1 MADGTQ
7 ASAYDRLFI
16 TKCFFFLALVL
27 MCNLALVTAL
37 YTLTWEAPFHRVLA
51 KEKAAFGLSLN
62 ENLHQTMRFNGDKI
76 YDTIFVRSGF
86 EGLAYTSLREPDE
99 ADIAGSVVK
108 DMKIFSRLLDN
119 CFDYLLLVSHRAG
132 YFVVSFT
139 YVGSLVV
146 GVAIHGAIIRHRKRY
161 GFGDTPLL
169 MNVWARTTIAYS
181 IPLTIIIWSLPF
193 ALNPF
198 ILTISLSF
206 CVLGVAVFAFSLP
219 KIA

>member
-16 TKCFFFLALVL
+16 TKCFFFLAGVL
-27 MCNLALVTAL
+27 MCNLAIVTAL

-51 KEKAAFGLSLN
+51 QEKAAFGLTLN

-76 YDTIFVRSGF
+76 YDTIFVRTGL
-86 EGLAYTSLREPDE
+86 EGVVYKALRDPDE

-119 CFDYLLLVSHRAG
+119 IFDYLLLVSHRAG
-132 YFVVSFT
+132 YFAVSFT
-139 YVGSLVV
+139 YVGCLILGVV
-146 GVAIHGAIIRHRKRY
+146 VHGAIIRHRKRY

-169 MNVWARTTIAYS
+169 MNVWARTTLAYA
-181 IPLTIIIWSLPF
+181 IPITIITWSLPF
-193 ALNPF
+193 AMNPYL
-198 ILTISLSF
+198 LTLSLSF
-206 CVLGVAVFAFSLP
+206 CVMGVAVFAFSLP

>member
-51 KEKAAFGLSLN
+51 AEKEAFGLTLN

-76 YDTIFVRSGF
+76 YDTVFVHSGM
-86 EGLAYTSLREPDE
+86 EGVAYNALREPDK

-119 CFDYLLLVSHRAG
+119 VFDYLLLISHRAG
-132 YFVVSFT
+132 YFAVSLT
-139 YVGSLVV
+139 YVGCLIL
-146 GVAIHGAIIRHRKRY
+146 GVAVHGAIIRHRKRY

-169 MNVWARTTIAYS
+169 MNVWARTTLAYA
-181 IPLTIIIWSLPF
+181 IPVTIIIWSLPF
-193 ALNPF
+193 AMNPYVMTF
-198 ILTISLSF
+198 SLSF

-219 KIA
+219 KIS